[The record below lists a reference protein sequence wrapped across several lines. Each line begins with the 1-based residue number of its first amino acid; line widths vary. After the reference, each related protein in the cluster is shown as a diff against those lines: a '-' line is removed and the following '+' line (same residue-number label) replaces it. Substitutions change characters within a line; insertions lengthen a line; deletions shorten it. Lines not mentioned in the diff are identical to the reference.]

1 MKLLTKEIEE
11 KFNSHPFG
19 SQDGLGGNAEV
30 LVKYFNPTGA
40 GTWLITEAE
49 KEDDLIPVLI
59 CCCRRHPRPRS
70 RRPDSRRPRCRRR
83 DWGLHSL
90 RPDHRRGLPGDPLR
104 RWPDRASRRACRRPG
119 SAPPLRP

>member
-11 KFNSHPFG
+11 KFNTHPFG

-49 KEDDLIPVLI
+49 KEDDDWIMYGYCNITEWEWGTVSLNELQNFKGPFGLGIE
-59 CCCRRHPRPRS
+59 
-70 RRPDSRRPRCRRR
+70 R
-83 DWGLHSL
+83 DLYTGNNKVIKDYVDYPYDNEPEL
-90 RPDHRRGLPGDPLR
+90 
-104 RWPDRASRRACRRPG
+104 
-119 SAPPLRP
+119 

>member
-11 KFNSHPFG
+11 KFKDHPYG

-49 KEDDLIPVLI
+49 EQENGDWYLFGYCHIYDWEWGSVSLHELENFKGFGGLGIERDLYTGNKKYIKDFVDYPYDYDTDDLKEMEV
-59 CCCRRHPRPRS
+59 
-70 RRPDSRRPRCRRR
+70 
-83 DWGLHSL
+83 
-90 RPDHRRGLPGDPLR
+90 
-104 RWPDRASRRACRRPG
+104 
-119 SAPPLRP
+119 